1 MSFSQRACEHVT
13 GAYRTEENTVID
25 VTIPTGALVMVGDGR
40 RARFLRNTGTP
51 RHVELLTE
59 QVMEIDNPP
68 THEQGTDRPGRYMA
82 ANGASR
88 GAVEQT
94 DWHQLAEDRFAKDI
108 AAALYRRAHA
118 GRFDK
123 LVVVAPPNVL
133 GVLRKEMH
141 KEVTARIT
149 AELPKELTSH
159 PVSEIEKLLAA

>member
-1 MSFSQRACEHVT
+1 MTHV
-13 GAYRTEENTVID
+13 RID
-25 VTIPTGALVMVGDGR
+25 FDALVLVGDGR
-40 RARFLRNTGTP
+40 KALFFRNKGDALHP
-51 RHVELLTE
+51 NLVVERVLE
-59 QVMEIDNPP
+59 QENPP
-68 THEQGTDRPGRYMA
+68 TDAQGTDAPGRNLGPPGPA
-82 ANGASR
+82 KS
-88 GAVEQT
+88 AVEPT
-94 DWHQLAEDRFAKDI
+94 DWHHLAEERFAKDI

-123 LVVVAPPNVL
+123 LVVVAPPKVL

>member
-1 MSFSQRACEHVT
+1 MTHV
-13 GAYRTEENTVID
+13 RID
-25 VTIPTGALVMVGDGR
+25 FDALVLVGDGR
-40 RARFLRNTGTP
+40 KALFFRNKGDALHP
-51 RHVELLTE
+51 NLVVERVLDRE
-59 QVMEIDNPP
+59 NPP
-68 THEQGTDRPGRYMA
+68 TDEQGTDQPGRTLGPPGPA
-82 ANGASR
+82 KS
-88 GAVEQT
+88 AVEPT
-94 DWHQLAEDRFAKDI
+94 DWHHLAEERFAKDI

-123 LVVVAPPNVL
+123 LVVVAPPKVL